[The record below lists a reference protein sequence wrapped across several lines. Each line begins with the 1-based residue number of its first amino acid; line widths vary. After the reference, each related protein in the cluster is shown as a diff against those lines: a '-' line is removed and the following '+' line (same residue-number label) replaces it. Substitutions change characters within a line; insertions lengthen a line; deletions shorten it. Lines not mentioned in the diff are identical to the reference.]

1 MASDKGYSMFLTRL
15 SAELRNWAATT
26 WIWVLGQANHDLEFM
41 LHKLRQNELEL
52 GKTMC
57 RSLSYRVEQHRNA
70 KVSGLIHFPSGEE
83 ISNSFLSDPSQ
94 AEIIKFSRNI
104 GCFLKRFSINVKRK
118 CKKK

>member
-52 GKTMC
+52 GKTMFS
-57 RSLSYRVEQHRNA
+57 SLSYRVEQLRNEQNRGFGGR
-70 KVSGLIHFPSGEE
+70 VSVIYVTQNFIE
-83 ISNSFLSDPSQ
+83 IGID
-94 AEIIKFSRNI
+94 
-104 GCFLKRFSINVKRK
+104 
-118 CKKK
+118 